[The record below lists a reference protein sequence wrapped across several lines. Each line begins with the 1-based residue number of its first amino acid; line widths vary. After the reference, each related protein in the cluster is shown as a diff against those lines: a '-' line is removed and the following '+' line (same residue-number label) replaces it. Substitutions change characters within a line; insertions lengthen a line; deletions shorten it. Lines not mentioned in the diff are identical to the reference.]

1 VFHGFFGGDL
11 DAVRS
16 AATEGARL
24 SREVGDLYSLEMMLM
39 NRGLADLFGRN
50 LAESRPLL
58 QEALRT
64 THQIDDRVGLLY
76 QIGALGCR
84 AESGKL
90 WGCW

>member
-1 VFHGFFGGDL
+1 
-11 DAVRS
+11 
-16 AATEGARL
+16 
-24 SREVGDLYSLEMMLM
+24 MMLM
-39 NRGLADLFGRN
+39 NRGLADLFGGN

-84 AESGKL
+84 AAATNEPRLAARLLGATENPPR
-90 WGCW
+90 